1 MCGSPMRFVKRGECK
16 RKEHTHTCNLDTL
29 TPARSE
35 DSLALCLAWA
45 VCRAGVQSVV
55 GHMT

>member
-1 MCGSPMRFVKRGECK
+1 MRFVKRGECK
-16 RKEHTHTCNLDTL
+16 RKEHKHTCNLDTL

-35 DSLALCLAWA
+35 DILALCLAWA
-45 VCRAGVQSVV
+45 MCRAGVQSVV